1 MATLQVEVG
10 NLPQDKLGVTIG
22 NQILIDSS
30 AAGRGW
36 FVDPTPSASPTSGRM
51 DLLTVVEHELGHVL
65 GLDDLNGNG
74 HAGGLMDE
82 LLDTGVR
89 RLVFGLDLPDAQVGT
104 ARNGSSDPLSV
115 ASALV
120 RLQPVMMVAPDWQF
134 KPVGNGQ
141 LPEAGNGLLRFEP
154 LAQQIFKTGG
164 ATQLPGGNGSASF
177 TDLFSRIDFSVGTGA
192 AQTGSRLIDWNGTDD
207 TDGSGN
213 GSHTNP
219 QFPEFR
225 YAVAKGRA

>member
-1 MATLQVEVG
+1 GRRRPCPLDHRPGEVG
-10 NLPQDKLGVTIG
+10 NPAQDQLGVNIRK
-22 NQILIDSS
+22 QILNDSS

-36 FVDPTPSASPTSGRM
+36 VVEPPPADYQEFHQQGNSGQLTAPPSSPAFGRP

-89 RLVFGLDLPDAQVGT
+89 RLVFGSDLPDAQVGT

-177 TDLFSRIDFSVGTGA
+177 TDLF
-192 AQTGSRLIDWNGTDD
+192 
-207 TDGSGN
+207 
-213 GSHTNP
+213 
-219 QFPEFR
+219 
-225 YAVAKGRA
+225 